1 MSYNYTNASLVFTLS
16 SAPSNSS
23 STSASFFDISSDFA
37 SASSAI
43 NLASFNSCINFSM
56 RSSSSRLLS
65 SNTLHILRKN
75 VSIKWNIY
83 MLIASI
89 IQCHLYNLYIIKF
102 KILKRTEIH
111 FDLTKLKRKRKIPI
125 FYLTY
130 EILNKNLRASS
141 ASSDAR
147 PSFVWAVRRNSSF
160 FVNVASISC
169 TLLVNVVRSCSAC

>member
-75 VSIKWNIY
+75 VSIKWKHISS
-83 MLIASI
+83 L
-89 IQCHLYNLYIIKF
+89 QFLRIKF
-102 KILKRTEIH
+102 KILKHTEIY

-125 FYLTY
+125 FYLSY